1 MKEDYLNDENYKELQ
16 DIISEEHKKMCLDR
30 LKESDLKIFL
40 YNGKVY
46 YEYEGV
52 ERLRRKYEQLRKEV
66 LDSE

>member
-16 DIISEEHKKMCLDR
+16 DIISEEHKKMCSDR
-30 LKESDLKIFL
+30 LKENDLKIFL

-46 YEYEGV
+46 YEYGGV
-52 ERLRRKYEQLRKEV
+52 EKLRRKYEQLRKEV